1 MSKSKFVLD
10 KVAKL
15 FEQGIISYKDLS
27 SEILNIIK
35 SKRDEIIFKMQ
46 ITSKEETDILNK
58 RVENLEKKVELLS
71 KSGKKK
77 KTKRV
82 KRS

>member
-10 KVAKL
+10 KMAKL

-58 RVENLEKKVELLS
+58 RIENLEKKIRKLEKNYL
-71 KSGKKK
+71 KKK
-77 KTKRV
+77 SKKEMIN
-82 KRS
+82 